1 MKSEIILELKGITKS
16 FPGVLANKDIDFELR
31 KGEIHALVGE
41 NGAGKST
48 LMKIISGIQKPDEGE
63 ILFKGKPVMF
73 NSPRDS
79 ISVGIVMVY
88 QHFQLIPS
96 LSVAQNIILG
106 VENEKFMPDFSI
118 VRKKIKSIS
127 EKYSIY
133 VDPEAKI
140 WQLSAGEKQRVEII
154 KALYSNAK
162 VLILDEPTSV
172 LTPQEVDRLIVILRN
187 MSSTESLSV
196 IFVSHKL
203 PEVTE
208 ASDRITIL
216 RGGKKVTTIVNENVN
231 HAFLVKEMVGKKIR
245 KTIFSR
251 KSSIGRVLC
260 EIEDLEVEN
269 DRGLTVVKGINL
281 SFSEGEVLG
290 IAGIS
295 GNGQRELGEA
305 IVGLRKSKKGKIK
318 INGEEI
324 TKCSPREII
333 DKRMGFI
340 PEDPLTSGLA
350 NDLSIKD
357 NLVLTSYRSSHLFN
371 RKGFLNY
378 KAIEQFS
385 KEVIDKFGVKTPTID
400 LKVEKLSGGNMQ
412 KVILGRELSR
422 DLKCL
427 VVNCPTKGLDVA
439 ARDFIWRALISLR
452 DAGVGIIMISDD
464 LDEIQTLSDMIAVMY
479 NGEIKGILE
488 TKSTNRE
495 EIGLLM
501 MGGEEGNDTI

>member
-1 MKSEIILELKGITKS
+1 MKSEMILELKGITKS

-63 ILFKGKPVMF
+63 IFFMGEPIIF

-79 ISVGIVMVY
+79 ISVGIIMIY

-96 LSVAQNIILG
+96 LSVAQNVILG
-106 VENEKFMPDFSI
+106 VENEKFIPDLFM
-118 VRKKIKSIS
+118 VRKKIENLC

-140 WQLSAGEKQRVEII
+140 WQLSAGEKQRVEILR
-154 KALYSNAK
+154 ALYSNAK

-172 LTPQEVDRLIVILRN
+172 LTPKEVDSLINTLRS
-187 MSSTESLSV
+187 MSSSENLSV

-203 PEVTE
+203 PEVM
-208 ASDRITIL
+208 AVSDRITVL
-216 RGGKKVTTIVNENVN
+216 RGGRKVTTTVSENVDYEL
-231 HAFLVKEMVGKKIR
+231 LVKEMVGKKIR
-245 KTIFSR
+245 KSIFPR
-251 KSSIGRVLC
+251 KSSIGSVLC
-260 EIEDLEVEN
+260 EIEDLEVKN
-269 DRGLTVVKGINL
+269 DRGLPAVRGINL
-281 SFSEGEVLG
+281 SLSEGEVLG

-305 IVGLRKSKKGKIK
+305 IVGLRKSKSGKIR
-318 INGEEI
+318 IYGEEI
-324 TKCSPREII
+324 TNFSPREVI
-333 DKRMGFI
+333 DKRIGFI
-340 PEDPLTSGLA
+340 PEDPLSLGLA
-350 NDLSIKD
+350 SDLSIKD
-357 NLVLTSYRSSHLFN
+357 NLILTSYRLSHHFI

-385 KEVIDKFGVKTPTID
+385 KEVINEFDVKTPTIN
-400 LKVEKLSGGNMQ
+400 LKVEKLSGGNIQ
-412 KVILGRELSR
+412 RLILGRELSR

-427 VVNCPTKGLDVA
+427 VVNCPTKGLDIA
-439 ARDFIWRALISLR
+439 ARDFIWRKIASLR
-452 DAGVGIIMISDD
+452 DDGVGIIMISDD
-464 LDEIQTLSDMIAVMY
+464 LDEIQTLSDTIAVMY

-488 TKSTNRE
+488 TKNVNRE

-501 MGGEEGNDTI
+501 MGEEGNDTI